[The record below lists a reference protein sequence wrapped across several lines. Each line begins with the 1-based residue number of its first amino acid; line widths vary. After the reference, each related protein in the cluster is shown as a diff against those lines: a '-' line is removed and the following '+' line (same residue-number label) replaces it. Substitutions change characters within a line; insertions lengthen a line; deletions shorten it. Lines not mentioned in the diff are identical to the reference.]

1 MMYGYGVSHG
11 LGFVGEIFS
20 LVFWAAIIW
29 LIIGLVRGGHHHGKG
44 CCGGHGDEQ
53 RPDSAT
59 EILRQRFAKGEI
71 SKEEFESRIAVLE
84 GKKVEKS

>member
-11 LGFVGEIFS
+11 FGLVGGIFS
-20 LVFWAAIIW
+20 LIFWFLIIW
-29 LIIGLVRGGHHHGKG
+29 LIVGLVRGGHHHSKG
-44 CCGGHGDEQ
+44 CCGGHGDEK

-71 SKEEFESRIAVLE
+71 SKEEFESRTAVLE
-84 GKKVEKS
+84 GKKLER